1 MFNLLKTFM
10 LSFIRNLFKRR
21 VKNGPILE
29 DLPKMGLLTRE
40 EVLKIKKDRAIDDWK
55 SEVKFNRKK
64 K

>member
-1 MFNLLKTFM
+1 MFN
-10 LSFIRNLFKRR
+10 FIKNLFKKP
-21 VKNGPILE
+21 VQTDTALE

-64 K
+64 R